1 MRNGYKL
8 TEDDIEKL
16 TTMESDSYDIV
27 AMAYEIG

>member
-27 AMAYEIG
+27 AMGYEIG